1 MEKEFLKILLLPL
14 MTLLVAILL
23 YFTLFHDYE
32 YESKIGMKIY
42 VEPKLMLDRYKARDL
57 ELTPDEFSSLSTT
70 YSDVTY
76 VSDAEYYFMVDGYKI
91 WVSNYIYDKYQEGDS
106 IKYYKSLLELSPK
119 IKK

>member
-14 MTLLVAILL
+14 MTILVAILL
-23 YFTLFHDYE
+23 YFTLFYEYE
-32 YESKIGMKIY
+32 YESKVGMKIY

-57 ELTPDEFSSLSTT
+57 ELTPAEFSSLSTT

-76 VSDAEYYFMVDGYKI
+76 ISEAEHYFMVDGYKI
-91 WVSNYIYDKYQEGDS
+91 FVNNYLYNKYQEGDN
-106 IKYYKSLLELSPK
+106 IKYYKALLEESPK